1 MHVFINCAIIFVHLD
16 PNHQRQDGCS
26 VMRFEIAT
34 GKAFAA
40 IGMGMPSRHLEEGPL
55 KDRSAFLN
63 ALAAASG
70 GKFIPVPGGVLIV
83 RDSVIVGSVG
93 ISGDTSPNDE
103 LCAIAGIAAAGL
115 QSLPKLQPKSRV

>member
-1 MHVFINCAIIFVHLD
+1 
-16 PNHQRQDGCS
+16 
-26 VMRFEIAT
+26 MRFQIAT

-40 IGMGMPSRHLEEGPL
+40 IGMGMPSRYLEDGPL
-55 KDRSAFLN
+55 KDRPAFLN

-83 RDSVIVGSVG
+83 RESVIVGSVG

-103 LCAIAGIAAAGL
+103 LCAIAGIRAAGL
-115 QSLPKLQPKSRV
+115 QSLPKQPKSRV